1 MRQVIAFQLCAF
13 LQDKTVIYLSGPE
26 GAKEEDLIRAA
37 SALHSRCVSFG
48 FNGITTNAV
57 GGKVELKTDVG
68 TAKNIEQTI
77 KFLAMFSGKRVS
89 LHQVYK
95 LSPAEQQQY
104 KQPEADFS
112 KAQSPPGTKWFSS
125 NIGLGGFAGYPVFL
139 LKSEPIAQ
147 KLSGKLKREA
157 GSMPFYELASNVG
170 RNLRSGIEPN
180 ISGVYLVM
188 DDLVMPV
195 PGTIDFDYFEAG
207 KKTGKT
213 RYSLPNELVAVDCI
227 LQNPMPFG
235 LIVAK

>member
-1 MRQVIAFQLCAF
+1 
-13 LQDKTVIYLSGPE
+13 
-26 GAKEEDLIRAA
+26 
-37 SALHSRCVSFG
+37 
-48 FNGITTNAV
+48 
-57 GGKVELKTDVG
+57 
-68 TAKNIEQTI
+68 
-77 KFLAMFSGKRVS
+77 
-89 LHQVYK
+89 
-95 LSPAEQQQY
+95 
-104 KQPEADFS
+104 
-112 KAQSPPGTKWFSS
+112 
-125 NIGLGGFAGYPVFL
+125 
-139 LKSEPIAQ
+139 
-147 KLSGKLKREA
+147 
-157 GSMPFYELASNVG
+157 MPFYELASNVG